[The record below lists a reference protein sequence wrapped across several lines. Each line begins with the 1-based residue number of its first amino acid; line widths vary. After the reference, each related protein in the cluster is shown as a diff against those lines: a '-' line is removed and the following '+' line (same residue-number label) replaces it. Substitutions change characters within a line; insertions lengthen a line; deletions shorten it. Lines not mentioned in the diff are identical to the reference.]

1 MKPGPKPPGKGPK
14 KGLPQRGG
22 KKKLT
27 RKRTQPY
34 PEPTD
39 EQFRQW
45 KRDQGL

>member
-1 MKPGPKPPGKGPK
+1 MPKPPKRGKGPK

-39 EQFRQW
+39 KQMQDWR
-45 KRDQGL
+45 KDQGL